1 MTVLL
6 GVPMGLRDRIEA
18 WLEDALPYLDHARER
33 RREEQFKRQLAKS
46 RVVQQEAN
54 VAITEARKARREHMR
69 GSYQRAND
77 RLARR

>member
-6 GVPMGLRDRIEA
+6 GSPMALRDRIEA
-18 WLEDALPYLDHARER
+18 WLEDALPYLDRAKAR
-33 RREEQFKRQLAKS
+33 RREEQFARQLAKS
-46 RVVQQEAN
+46 RVVRAQAN
-54 VAITEARKARREHMR
+54 IAIVESRRARRDHMR